1 MKTPTP
7 MRSVAISILLVGLL
21 AQCHEPNIANRDYF
35 PLNENTDWEYLHQY
49 FATDDNKTF
58 LWADTVK
65 LSIQG
70 DTVLDGITYKKVV
83 DEQGAIDKALRKEG
97 NKYYGRSHEV
107 YQGFTN
113 EYLFLDEDATLNTTW
128 TNDKG
133 NGNRTVYTVVAVN
146 GTRTYNSTTYKE
158 VMELKVEYYLGD
170 DLNYT
175 TRHFYARGVGEIYA
189 FYPYPS
195 SFTYSDLDISLLNY
209 AP

>member
-1 MKTPTP
+1 
-7 MRSVAISILLVGLL
+7 MRSVALSILLIGLL

-49 FATDDNKTF
+49 FATDDNKSF

-65 LSIQG
+65 LTIKG

-83 DEQGAIDKALRKEG
+83 DDLSAINKALRKEG
-97 NKYYGRSHEV
+97 NKYYGRNHEL
-107 YQGFTN
+107 YAGFTN

-128 TNDKG
+128 THDKG
-133 NGNRTVYTVVAVN
+133 NGNRTVYTVEAVN
-146 GTRTYNSTTYKE
+146 SSRTYNGTTYPD
-158 VMELKVEYYLGD
+158 VMELKVEYFIGD
-170 DLNYT
+170 DLHYKT
-175 TRHFYARGVGEIYA
+175 QHYYARGVGEIYA

-195 SFTYSDLDISLLNY
+195 SLTYSDLDVSLLHY

>member
-1 MKTPTP
+1 M
-7 MRSVAISILLVGLL
+7 
-21 AQCHEPNIANRDYF
+21 QCHEPDIANRDYF
-35 PLNENTDWEYLHQY
+35 PLNENTDWDYLHQY

-65 LSIQG
+65 LTIKG

-83 DEQGAIDKALRKEG
+83 DDLGAIDKALRKEG

-133 NGNRTVYTVVAVN
+133 NGNRTVYTVEAVN
-146 GTRTYNSTTYKE
+146 ASRTYNGVTYTN
-158 VMELKVEYYLGD
+158 VMELKVEYYSGD
-170 DLNYT
+170 AFHYT
-175 TRHFYARGVGEIYA
+175 TRHYYARGVGEIYA

-195 SFTYSDLDISLLNY
+195 SFTYSDLDISLLNF

>member
-1 MKTPTP
+1 

-65 LSIQG
+65 LTIKG

-83 DEQGAIDKALRKEG
+83 DDQGAIDKALRKEG

-175 TRHFYARGVGEIYA
+175 NRHYYARGVGEIYA